1 MQAHQEEFAVA
12 LMCELFRV
20 SRSGYYARLGRS
32 FPSKRTLENQ
42 RLCVKIRAVFEAN
55 KGRYGSVRIRKAL
68 LESGETISRRRV
80 CKLMKA
86 QRLQSKHKRA
96 FKITTDSKHD
106 LPISPNLLNRQF
118 NLTEP
123 DKVYAADITYIPTHD
138 GWLYWAVVMDLFSRK
153 IVGWSM
159 ANRMKASLV
168 NDALNMAIARRKP
181 SKGLI
186 SHSDRGSQYASNN
199 HRALLK
205 AHGFKQSMSGKGNC
219 WDNAVVESFFHSL
232 KVELVHY
239 ESFHSREVAQQAIF
253 EYIECYYNRIRM
265 HSANDNVSPVEFE
278 KLNYVS

>member
-1 MQAHQEEFAVA
+1 
-12 LMCELFRV
+12 
-20 SRSGYYARLGRS
+20 
-32 FPSKRTLENQ
+32 
-42 RLCVKIRAVFEAN
+42 
-55 KGRYGSVRIRKAL
+55 
-68 LESGETISRRRV
+68 
-80 CKLMKA
+80 
-86 QRLQSKHKRA
+86 
-96 FKITTDSKHD
+96 
-106 LPISPNLLNRQF
+106 
-118 NLTEP
+118 
-123 DKVYAADITYIPTHD
+123 
-138 GWLYWAVVMDLFSRK
+138 
-153 IVGWSM
+153 M

-186 SHSDRGSQYASNN
+186 SQSDRGSQYASNN

-239 ESFHSREVAQQAIF
+239 ESFHSREAAQQAIF

-265 HSANDNVSPVEFE
+265 HSANDNLSPVEFE